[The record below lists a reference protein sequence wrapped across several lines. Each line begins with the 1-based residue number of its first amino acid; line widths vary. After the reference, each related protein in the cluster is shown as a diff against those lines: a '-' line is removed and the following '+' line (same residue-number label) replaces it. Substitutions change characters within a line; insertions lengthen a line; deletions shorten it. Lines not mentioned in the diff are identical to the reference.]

1 MIPKVFREVIDL
13 GDGREISI
21 ETGKLA
27 KQAHGSVVVQSGKCM
42 LLCTVVSNYTQSDV
56 DFLPLTVDYREKFA
70 AAGRYPGG
78 FFKREARPSDGE
90 VLTMR
95 LVDRVLRPLFP
106 KDYHAETQLM
116 IQLMSHDE
124 NVMPDAMAGL
134 AASAAIQLSDIPFET
149 PISEV
154 RVGRINGEFVINPT
168 YDQLE
173 ESDIDMV
180 IGASADS
187 VMMVEGEMKEISEE
201 EMVEAIKFAHD
212 AIKIQ
217 CAAQV
222 KLAEAFGKKE
232 TREYEAEREDEDL
245 AKKIHDMA
253 YDKVYAVAKAGS
265 SKHERSASFAEI
277 KEEIKATFSEEELA
291 DFGGMVSKY
300 YSKAEKAAVRDLTL
314 NEGLRL
320 DGRKTTD
327 IRPIWCEV
335 DYLPSTHGSAIFTRG
350 ETQALATV
358 TLGTSREANQIDMPS
373 FEGEERFYLHYNFP
387 PFSTGEARP
396 IRGTSRREVGH
407 GNLAQR
413 ALKGMVPADCPYTVR
428 VVSEVLESNGS
439 SSMATVCSGTMALM
453 DAGVQ
458 LKKPVSGIAMGLIT
472 DVDSGKYAVLSDILG
487 DEDHLGD
494 MDFKVTGTEDG
505 ITACQM
511 DIKVKGLSYEILVKA
526 LKQAQVGRLHILKIL
541 VDTIAQPN
549 ADVKPH
555 APKMITRVIPNEFIG
570 ALIGPGGKVIQ
581 ELQKTTKT
589 TIVINEDP
597 ITEEGIVEILGT
609 DQAGIDA
616 VLAKIDSLMFKPVVG
631 EVYEV
636 KVIKMLDFGAVV
648 EYTQA
653 PGNEVL
659 LHVSELAWE
668 RTENVSDV
676 VNMGDIIE
684 VKYFGVDPKTRKE
697 KVSRKAIL
705 PKPEGYV
712 ARPPRDH
719 NDRGGRDNRG
729 RDNRGRDNRGR
740 DNRRDDRKP
749 REDRKED

>member
-1 MIPKVFREVIDL
+1 MIPKVYKEVIDL

-42 LLCTVVSNYTQSDV
+42 LLCTVVSNYKQSDV

-106 KDYHAETQLM
+106 KDYHAETQVM
-116 IQLMSHDE
+116 IQLMSHDDD
-124 NVMPDAMAGL
+124 VMPDAMAGL
-134 AASAAIQLSDIPFET
+134 AASAAIQLSDFPFECA
-149 PISEV
+149 ISEA
-154 RVGRINGEFVINPT
+154 RVGRVNGEFIINPT
-168 YDQLE
+168 RAQLE
-173 ESDIDMV
+173 ESDIDMM

-187 VMMVEGEMKEISEE
+187 VMMVEGEMGEISEE
-201 EMVEAIKFAHD
+201 EMVEAIKFAHE
-212 AIKIQ
+212 AIKKQ
-217 CAAQV
+217 CEAQIR
-222 KLAEAFGKKE
+222 LAEAFGKKE
-232 TREYEAEREDEDL
+232 VREYDAEREDADL
-245 AKKIHDMA
+245 EKKVHDLT
-253 YDKVYAVAKAGS
+253 YDKVYEIAKAGS
-265 SKHERSASFAEI
+265 SKKERSNAFAEI
-277 KEEIKATFSEEELA
+277 KEEVKATFTEEELE
-291 DFGGMVSKY
+291 DFGDLVSKY
-300 YSKAEKAAVRDLTL
+300 FYKAEKAAIRDLTL
-314 NEGLRL
+314 TEGKRL
-320 DGRKTTD
+320 DGRKTD
-327 IRPIWCEV
+327 EIRPIWCEV

-373 FEGEERFYLHYNFP
+373 FEGEETFYLHYNFP

-413 ALKGMVPADCPYTVR
+413 ALKGMIPADCPYTVR

-453 DAGVQ
+453 DAGVN
-458 LKKPVSGIAMGLIT
+458 LKKPVSGIAMGLIS
-472 DVDSGKYAVLSDILG
+472 DGDSGKYAVLSDILG

-494 MDFKVTGTEDG
+494 MDFKVTGTRDG

-511 DIKVKGLSYEILVKA
+511 DIKVKGLSYEILVNA
-526 LKQAQVGRLHILKIL
+526 LKQARDGRLHILEKL
-541 VDTIAQPN
+541 TDTIETPRD
-549 ADVKPH
+549 DVKAH
-555 APKMITRVIPNEFIG
+555 APKMVTRTIPNEYIG

-581 ELQKTTKT
+581 ELQKETKT

-597 ITEEGIVEILGT
+597 VTEEGIVEILGT
-609 DQAGIDA
+609 NQEGIDA
-616 VLAKIDSLMFKPVVG
+616 VLAKIESITFKPEKG
-631 EVYEV
+631 SIYEV
-636 KVIKMLDFGAVV
+636 KVIKVLDFGAVV
-648 EYTQA
+648 EYVEA

-659 LHVSELAWE
+659 LHISELAWE
-668 RTENVSDV
+668 RTDNVTDIVNIGDV
-676 VNMGDIIE
+676 LD
-684 VKYFGVDPKTRKE
+684 VKYFGLDPRTRKE

-712 ARPPRDH
+712 ARPPRD
-719 NDRGGRDNRG
+719 DKGRG
-729 RDNRGRDNRGR
+729 GRDNRGR

-749 REDRKED
+749 REDK

>member
-42 LLCTVVSNYTQSDV
+42 LLCTVVSNYHASDV

-106 KDYHAETQLM
+106 KDYHAETQVM
-116 IQLMSHDE
+116 IQLMSHDDE
-124 NVMPDAMAGL
+124 VMPDAMAGL
-134 AASAAIQLSDIPFET
+134 AASAAIQLSDFPFECA
-149 PISEV
+149 ISEA
-154 RVGRINGEFVINPT
+154 RVGRVNGAFVINPT
-168 YDQLE
+168 RAQLL
-173 ESDIDMV
+173 ESDIDMM

-187 VMMVEGEMKEISEE
+187 VMMVEGEMDEISEE
-201 EMVEAIKFAHD
+201 EMAEAIKFAHEH
-212 AIKIQ
+212 IKEQ
-217 CAAQV
+217 CAAQMR
-222 KLAEAFGKKE
+222 LAEAVGRKE
-232 TREYEAEREDEDL
+232 VREYEPEAEDEDL
-245 AKKIHDMA
+245 AKRIHDM
-253 YDKVYAVAKAGS
+253 VYSKTYEIAKAGS
-265 SKHERSASFAEI
+265 AKHERGQAFSDI
-277 KEEIKATFSEEELA
+277 KEEVFAAFSEEEQDEL
-291 DFGGMVSKY
+291 GKLIHKY
-300 YSKAEKAAVRDLTL
+300 VAKAQKAAIRDLTL
-314 NEGLRL
+314 KEGLRL
-320 DGRKTTD
+320 DGRKTNE

-413 ALKGMVPADCPYTVR
+413 ALKGMVPEDCPYTVR
-428 VVSEVLESNGS
+428 IVSEVLESNGS

-458 LKKPVSGIAMGLIT
+458 MKKPVSGIAMGLI
-472 DVDSGKYAVLSDILG
+472 SEGHNYAVLSDILG

-494 MDFKVTGTEDG
+494 MDFKVTGTADG

-511 DIKVKGLSYEILVKA
+511 DIKIKGLSYEILVKA
-526 LKQAQVGRLHILKIL
+526 LMQARDGRLHILEKL
-541 VDTIAQPN
+541 TETIAAPQES
-549 ADVKPH
+549 VKAH
-555 APKMITRVIPNEFIG
+555 APKMVTATIPNEFIG

-581 ELQKTTKT
+581 ELQKETGT

-597 ITEEGIVEILGT
+597 VTEEGIVEILGT

-616 VLAKIDSLMFKPVVG
+616 VLAKIDSITFKPEVG
-631 EVYEV
+631 SVYEV

-648 EYTQA
+648 EYIEA

-676 VNMGDIIE
+676 VNMGDVFD
-684 VKYFGVDPKTRKE
+684 VKYFGIDKRTRKE
-697 KVSRKAIL
+697 KVSRKALL

-712 ARPPRDH
+712 ERPPRNRD
-719 NDRGGRDNRG
+719 DRKGRDNRG
-729 RDNRGRDNRGR
+729 RDKRN
-740 DNRRDDRKP
+740 
-749 REDRKED
+749 

>member
-13 GDGREISI
+13 GNGRTISI

-42 LLCTVVSNYTQSDV
+42 LLCTVVSNYQASDV

-106 KDYHAETQLM
+106 KDYHSETQVM

-124 NVMPDAMAGL
+124 EVMPDAMAGL
-134 AASAAIQLSDIPFET
+134 AASAAIQLSDIPFEC

-154 RVGRINGEFVINPT
+154 RVGRVNGEFIINPT
-168 YDQLE
+168 MAQLK

-180 IGASADS
+180 IGASEDS
-187 VMMVEGEMKEISEE
+187 VMMVEGEMGEISEE
-201 EMVEAIKFAHD
+201 EMVEAIKFAHE
-212 AIKIQ
+212 AIKVQ

-222 KLAEAFGKKE
+222 RLAEAVGKKE
-232 TREYEAEREDEDL
+232 TREYEQAVEDEAL
-245 AKKIHDMA
+245 QKKIHDMA
-253 YDKVYAVAKAGS
+253 YDKVYEVAKAGS
-265 SKHERSASFAEI
+265 SKKERSEAFANI
-277 KEEIKATFSEEELA
+277 KEEIKATFSEEELEEI
-291 DFGGMVSKY
+291 GGLVSKY
-300 YSKAEKAAVRDLTL
+300 YHKAEKEAVRNLTL
-314 NEGLRL
+314 EEGLRL

-335 DYLPSTHGSAIFTRG
+335 DYLPSVHGSSIFTRG

-373 FEGEERFYLHYNFP
+373 YEGEETFYLHYNFP

-413 ALKGMVPADCPYTVR
+413 ALKGMIPADCPYTVR

-453 DAGVQ
+453 DAGIQ

-472 DVDSGKYAVLSDILG
+472 DTESGKYAVLSDILG

-494 MDFKVTGTEDG
+494 MDFKVTGTADG

-526 LKQAQVGRLHILKIL
+526 LMQAKDGRLHILEKLI
-541 VDTIAQPN
+541 DTIAAPRPE
-549 ADVKPH
+549 VKPY
-555 APKMITRVIPNEFIG
+555 APKIITRIIPGEFIG
-570 ALIGPGGKVIQ
+570 ALIGKGGEVIQ
-581 ELQKTTKT
+581 DLQKKSKT

-597 ITEEGIVEILGT
+597 DTEEGIVEILGT
-609 DQAGIDA
+609 DQDGIDM
-616 VLAKIDSLMFKPVVG
+616 VLAKIDSLMFKPEVG
-631 EVYEV
+631 SVYEV
-636 KVIKMLDFGAVV
+636 KVIKMLEFGAVV
-648 EYTQA
+648 EYTEA

-676 VNMGDIIE
+676 VNMGDVFD
-684 VKYFGVDPKTRKE
+684 VKYLGIDPRTKKE
-697 KVSRKAIL
+697 KVSRKALL
-705 PKPEGYV
+705 PKPEGYKE
-712 ARPPRDH
+712 RPPRD
-719 NDRGGRDNRG
+719 DRGGDRRGGDRRGGDRDRRG
-729 RDNRGRDNRGR
+729 GDR
-740 DNRRDDRKP
+740 DRKP
-749 REDRKED
+749 RRD

>member
-1 MIPKVFREVIDL
+1 MIPKVFKEVIDL

-42 LLCTVVSNYTQSDV
+42 LLCTVVSNYKQSDV

-106 KDYHAETQLM
+106 KDYHSETQVM

-124 NVMPDAMAGL
+124 DVMPDAMAGL
-134 AASAAIQLSDIPFET
+134 AASAAIQLSDFPFECA
-149 PISEV
+149 ISEA
-154 RVGRINGEFVINPT
+154 RVWRINGEFIINPT
-168 YDQLE
+168 RAQLE
-173 ESDIDMV
+173 ESDIDMM

-187 VMMVEGEMKEISEE
+187 VMMVEGEMDEISEE
-201 EMVEAIKFAHD
+201 EMTEAIKFAHE
-212 AIKIQ
+212 AIKAQ
-217 CAAQV
+217 CAAQER
-222 KLAEAFGKKE
+222 LAEAFGKKE
-232 TREYEAEREDEDL
+232 VREYEPERADEDL
-245 AKKIHDMA
+245 AQKVHDMA

-265 SKHERSASFAEI
+265 AKHERSAAFSEI
-277 KEEIKATFSEEELA
+277 KDEIVDSFTEEEQEEY
-291 DFGGMVSKY
+291 GGLISKY
-300 YSKAEKAAVRDLTL
+300 YRQAEKAAVRDLTL

-320 DGRKTTD
+320 DGRKTNE

-335 DYLPSTHGSAIFTRG
+335 DYLPSTHGSSIFTRG

-358 TLGTSREANQIDMPS
+358 TLGTSRDANQIDMPS
-373 FEGEERFYLHYNFP
+373 HEGEERFYLHYNFP

-413 ALKGMVPADCPYTVR
+413 ALKGMVPENCPYTVR

-458 LKKPVSGIAMGLIT
+458 LKKPVSGIAMGLIS
-472 DVDSGKYAVLSDILG
+472 DADSGKYAVLSDILG

-494 MDFKVTGTEDG
+494 MDFKVTGTADG

-511 DIKVKGLSYEILVKA
+511 DIKVKGLSYEILVNA
-526 LKQAQVGRLHILKIL
+526 LNQAREGRLHILEKL
-541 VDTIAQPN
+541 TDTIEAPA
-549 ADVKPH
+549 ADVKAH
-555 APKMITRVIPNEFIG
+555 APKMVTRIIPNEFIG

-581 ELQKTTKT
+581 ELQKETGT

-597 ITEEGIVEILGT
+597 VTEEGIVEILGT
-609 DQAGIDA
+609 DQDGIDA
-616 VLAKIDSLMFKPVVG
+616 VLAKIDSIMFKPEVG
-631 EVYEV
+631 SAYDV

-648 EYTQA
+648 EYLEA

-676 VNMGDIIE
+676 VNMGDVFD
-684 VKYFGVDPKTRKE
+684 VKYFGIDSRTRKE
-697 KVSRKAIL
+697 KVSRKALL

-712 ARPPRDH
+712 ERPPRDRKP
-719 NDRGGRDNRG
+719 N
-729 RDNRGRDNRGR
+729 NRGR
-740 DNRRDDRKP
+740 DNRRNDRKP
-749 REDRKED
+749 RRD